1 MMTEEI
7 IVLHKESKVNYE
19 GTVNLVA
26 EYYHALNIKII
37 NKSDENQLQ
46 QA

>member
-1 MMTEEI
+1 MMTKEI
-7 IVLHKESKVNYE
+7 ILLYQESKVNYE

-37 NKSDENQLQ
+37 NKSDEM
-46 QA
+46 

>member
-1 MMTEEI
+1 MTKEI
-7 IVLHKESKVNYE
+7 ILLHQESKVNYE

-37 NKSDENQLQ
+37 NKSDEMWLQ
-46 QA
+46 KA